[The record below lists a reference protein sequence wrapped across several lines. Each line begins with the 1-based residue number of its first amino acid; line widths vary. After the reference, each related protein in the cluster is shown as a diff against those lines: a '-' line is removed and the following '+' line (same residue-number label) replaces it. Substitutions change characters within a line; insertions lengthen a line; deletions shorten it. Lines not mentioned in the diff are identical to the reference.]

1 MRINTLDKL
10 SQRIN
15 EEFGVNIFKNTRKRE
30 VVDARSVFCHI
41 ARHNYNMGLEAI
53 AEYFERNGKPYD
65 HSTAVHAIKMFDVV
79 RRFNPRAEQIVNEVL
94 KDTDQDAYAKY
105 LIEEIVD
112 IADEHDKARI
122 VKILNSVYTR
132 SLEKKKAPL

>member
-1 MRINTLDKL
+1 MRIDTLDKL

-41 ARHNYNMGLEAI
+41 ARNNYNMGLEAI

-79 RRFNPRAEQIVNEVL
+79 RRFNPRAENIINEVL
-94 KDTDQDAYAKY
+94 KDTDQDAHAKY
-105 LIEEIVD
+105 LIEEILEK
-112 IADEHDKARI
+112 ADDHDKSRI
-122 VKILNSVYTR
+122 VKILNSAHTR
-132 SLEKKKAPL
+132 MMQKQKAPL